1 MFAVGEYP
9 EASLKAAC
17 AARDSARAL
26 VKKGTH
32 PSHARR
38 IELVNTIEARRETFK
53 VVCEEWLGKKKTTWT
68 PRRHIEVSRVL
79 EADAY
84 PFIGLLPMRS
94 IAASPSRYNEK
105 YNDPIHALVLAKIQ
119 QHSRR

>member
-9 EASLKAAC
+9 EASLKAAR

-38 IELVNTIEARRETFK
+38 IELVNTIETGRETFK

-68 PRRHIEVSRVL
+68 PRRHIEVSRML
-79 EADAY
+79 EADQRSA
-84 PFIGLLPMRS
+84 FLPQTTP
-94 IAASPSRYNEK
+94 ASDTYDHR
-105 YNDPIHALVLAKIQ
+105 DT
-119 QHSRR
+119 R